1 MSTPPLLPSAPTP
14 PPPPPGQPSP
24 APALPLPPPVLA
36 LEVIARLLS
45 VPARWTILRELARGE
60 VLPVSEIA
68 ARARVEASV
77 ASRHMATLKEMGL
90 AEQIYGRLYRLSSN
104 LHPDPATG
112 LLDLGHCLLRLDP
125 PKTA

>member
-1 MSTPPLLPSAPTP
+1 MSTPTS
-14 PPPPPGQPSP
+14 
-24 APALPLPPPVLA
+24 PLPPPTFSVEVL
-36 LEVIARLLS
+36 ARLLA

-68 ARARVEASV
+68 ARARIEASL
-77 ASRHMATLKEMGL
+77 ASRHMATLREMGL

-112 LLDLGHCLLRLDP
+112 LLDLGHCLLRLTP
-125 PKTA
+125 PKAG